1 LEEMMNK
8 ISIIVVLPM
17 TALLAGVIFVT
28 FYHKYDTSRGLF
40 EDRNLTLEDLSGI
53 AGNIVSLQKDS
64 KGSIVSI
71 VSGKWLLITPT
82 DNLTAGTSKVEFESN
97 LTTQKIDGKS
107 TNKISLSNFKLFKSA
122 VQDEVA
128 TLEGNTSL
136 VKLGT
141 SIGAGNLSNQNATIP
156 LHLVISNGRT
166 ISISS
171 DSKVFHEYFDV
182 SPVYGNVPRD

>member
-1 LEEMMNK
+1 MNK

>member
-1 LEEMMNK
+1 MMNK
-8 ISIIVVLPM
+8 ISLIVVLPM
-17 TALLAGVIFVT
+17 AALLAGVIFAT

-40 EDRNLTLEDLSGI
+40 EDRNLTIEDLSGI

-82 DNLTAGTSKVEFESN
+82 DNLTAGNSKVEFESN
-97 LTTQKIDGKS
+97 LTTQKIDGKL
-107 TNKISLSNFKLFKSA
+107 TNKVSLSNFKLIKST

-141 SIGAGNLSNQNATIP
+141 SSG
-156 LHLVISNGRT
+156 
-166 ISISS
+166 
-171 DSKVFHEYFDV
+171 
-182 SPVYGNVPRD
+182 